1 MISTASSVNM
11 VELVSDPRIGISN
24 VRSNE
29 PTVLGFMVVQVIF
42 PLILLVNW
50 PAIEIATGS
59 IYA

>member
-1 MISTASSVNM
+1 M
-11 VELVSDPRIGISN
+11 VAGVCIRQLVSDPCIGVSD

-50 PAIEIATGS
+50 PAIEIAAGS

>member
-1 MISTASSVNM
+1 MARMIVGSVNM

-42 PLILLVNW
+42 SLILLVNW
-50 PAIEIATGS
+50 PAI
-59 IYA
+59 